1 MIVALTIG
9 LNQQLLGRVT
19 SELADRAMVIPAMVG
34 AAADTAQ
41 RLPVSIVIMDVEPL
55 TTGKLLDYRQLR
67 DAHDPVTLCIGPE
80 DAREQIR
87 SDGLFTPDLWLAPD
101 ASAAEVAQALEQ
113 AMARAQLNQ
122 PQAPAPP
129 LSLAAQPPPSA
140 PPRAELAASDNVWR
154 ILVSAMAADSGADRL
169 LDAYVE
175 AAVQMAHCASYCLLW
190 EHPQGGLLT
199 VRSSQGLPAE
209 LVSHGRLAA
218 SDALARWYRHNSRAL
233 TRQELARWPD
243 VQQSQLIAQEM
254 AIFRGEVVIPLLPGG
269 RLQGLLVLGAK
280 IFGEPYAPAELEALF
295 ALGGYVTLRL
305 ENIQLQEQVRHTQAH
320 LERSLA
326 SMRCGII
333 TLGPDQRIQFC
344 NPFAGQLLGLSHSD
358 LEGADVRA
366 LPSPIGDY
374 LYSACQSPEA
384 AVVGERVHLVQRRQ
398 HLRVTTSTLFDEHGH
413 TAGAVLLLEDVS
425 GAIED
430 ASAAARQETV
440 HALTR
445 IIGRIAHEVRTP
457 LTAIKTYAELM
468 CQPDDQDELARFWRD
483 TVSPEL
489 DRLDKLINE
498 QVRLVEQP
506 EPQYQLVRL
515 EEIVQKVVSTA
526 AEEHVAAPPALKV
539 VPPVPRVVADPG
551 PTQDAFSYLM
561 RYLYDKGASG
571 VGVVVEEK
579 KGPIAKVR
587 VRMRVRANGERPEA
601 AEILDPLTVLQRE
614 DGDLGPAIGKQLVDR
629 QGGMVEVGHGED
641 YFEFRVTFPVNHD
654 APTGQR
660 ERQT

>member
-9 LNQQLLGRVT
+9 LNQHWLGRVT
-19 SELADRAMVIPAMVG
+19 TGLADRAMVIPAMVG
-34 AAADTAQ
+34 TAADTAQ

-101 ASAAEVAQALEQ
+101 ASAAELARALEQ
-113 AMARAQLNQ
+113 VVTQAQSRQ
-122 PQAPAPP
+122 PHVPVALAPP
-129 LSLAAQPPPSA
+129 PQSPPASVPF
-140 PPRAELAASDNVWR
+140 PELAANDHVWR
-154 ILVSAMAADSGADRL
+154 ILVSAMASDAGADRL

-175 AAVQMAHCASYCLLW
+175 AAIQMARCASYCLLW
-190 EHPQGGLLT
+190 EDLPRGALT
-199 VRSSQGLPAE
+199 VRGSQGLPAE
-209 LVSHGRLAA
+209 LASHGRLTAT
-218 SDALARWYRHNSRAL
+218 DGLARWYRHNSRAL

-254 AIFRGEVVIPLLPGG
+254 AIFRGEVVIPLLPAG
-269 RLQGLLVLGAK
+269 RLQGLLVLGEK
-280 IFGEPYAPAELEALF
+280 MLGDPYTPAELEALF

-305 ENIQLQEQVRHTQAH
+305 ENIQLEEQVRHTQAH
-320 LERSLA
+320 LERSLS
-326 SMRCGII
+326 SMRCGLI

-344 NPFAGQLLGLSHSD
+344 NPFAGQLLGLPHSD

-384 AVVGERVHLVQRRQ
+384 AVIGEPVHLVQRRQ
-398 HLRVTTSTLFDEHGH
+398 HLRVTTSTLFDDRGH
-413 TAGAVLLLEDVS
+413 TAGAVLLLEDMS

-440 HALTR
+440 QALTR
-445 IIGRIAHEVRTP
+445 IIGRIAHDVRTP

-515 EEIVQKVVSTA
+515 EEIVQKVVSNA
-526 AEEHVAAPPALKV
+526 AEEHAAAPPAFKV
-539 VPPVPRVVADPG
+539 IPPLPRVVADPG

-571 VGVVVEEK
+571 VGVVIEEK
-579 KGPIAKVR
+579 KGPISRVR

-601 AEILDPLTVLQRE
+601 AQVLDPLTVLQQE

-629 QGGMVEVGHGED
+629 QGGLVEIGHGED
-641 YFEFRVTFPVNHD
+641 YFEFRVTFPVSQD